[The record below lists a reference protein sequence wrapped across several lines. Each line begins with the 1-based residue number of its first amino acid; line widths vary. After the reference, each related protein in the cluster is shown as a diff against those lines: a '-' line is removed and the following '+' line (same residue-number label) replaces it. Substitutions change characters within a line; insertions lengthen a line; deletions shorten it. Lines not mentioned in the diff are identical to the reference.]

1 MAAWAR
7 GVVING
13 TITALSM
20 GLLLAWIGVQPALVF
35 AVIAF
40 LGEFVPMVGPVLVSV
55 PALFVAFSM
64 GVDKSGLALL
74 VVLFVHQVETNLL
87 IPFVFGRA
95 MDLNP
100 VSILFFTLAMSSLF
114 GLTGAVL
121 AVPAAAMFK
130 IAIEEFYLHQCQL
143 NEDQIAAQARQIIYG
158 RADSE
163 TTRQ

>member
-1 MAAWAR
+1 MGTR
-7 GVVING
+7 RLING
-13 TITALSM
+13 TITALSI

-35 AVIAF
+35 GVIAF

-55 PALFVAFSM
+55 PALFVALSM
-64 GVDKSGLALL
+64 GVDKFGLALL

-87 IPFVFGRA
+87 IPFVFGQA

-114 GLTGAVL
+114 GLTGAIL

-130 IAIEEFYLHQCQL
+130 IAIEEFYFHRHQL
-143 NEDQIAAQARQIIYG
+143 NEDQIAAQAEQIIDG
-158 RADSE
+158 RGDPE
-163 TTRQ
+163 KGG

>member
-1 MAAWAR
+1 MAVTCPR
-7 GVVING
+7 KTIEDEPG
-13 TITALSM
+13 TVGNSLNLMSD
-20 GLLLAWIGVQPALVF
+20 P
-35 AVIAF
+35 
-40 LGEFVPMVGPVLVSV
+40 VPSKMEEGDHV
-55 PALFVAFSM
+55 PLTYADLKRSLFVAFSI
-64 GVDKSGLALL
+64 GDDKFGLALL

-100 VSILFFTLAMSSLF
+100 VSILFFTLTMSSLF
-114 GLTGAVL
+114 GLTRAVL

>member
-1 MAAWAR
+1 
-7 GVVING
+7 
-13 TITALSM
+13 
-20 GLLLAWIGVQPALVF
+20 
-35 AVIAF
+35 
-40 LGEFVPMVGPVLVSV
+40 MVGPVLVSV
-55 PALFVAFSM
+55 PALFVAFST
-64 GVDKSGLALL
+64 GVDKFGLALL

-143 NEDQIAAQARQIIYG
+143 NEDQVAAQARQIIYA